1 MSTCHSLFPD
11 FSFVLDFEMAIS
23 KIQKATINDKIHPY
37 IVKKSLSC
45 YIIIP
50 LSFLGAVII
59 LCGNTRDSVSN

>member
-1 MSTCHSLFPD
+1 MFVSTCHSLFPD

-23 KIQKATINDKIHPY
+23 KIQRATINEKIHPC
-37 IVKKSLSC
+37 VKKSLSC

-59 LCGNTRDSVSN
+59 LCGNTRDSGF